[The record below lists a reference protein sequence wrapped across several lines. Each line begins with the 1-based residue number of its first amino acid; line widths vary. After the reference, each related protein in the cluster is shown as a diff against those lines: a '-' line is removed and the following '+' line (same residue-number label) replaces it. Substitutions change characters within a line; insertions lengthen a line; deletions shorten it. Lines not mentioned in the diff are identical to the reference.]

1 MAEQEL
7 FMEKA
12 KKTVSVRK
20 HRRNKAAM
28 PVGIVVIIFA
38 VIGLAAVIAGII
50 FGVGKLTDQSAK
62 KSEYESFITPVI
74 MFDPDPFDDVTK
86 GNQEQLINAAI
97 WALLKSDLD
106 TSVYATDDGN
116 LSIPQADVEKY
127 FSKLFGP
134 EAKPEHRSVTG
145 LGYEFSYD
153 SAKQVYIVPIT
164 GVEPIYT
171 PRVFEISK
179 KGNTV
184 ELLVGYLGSSQ
195 WAQAENGDMVEPE
208 PDKYVT
214 VVLRESA
221 DGYYVS
227 AIRST
232 NAPETESAPTTTTP
246 PDTTQEAEPSETYSE
261 PFSEPADT
269 AAGDTAAS
277 SETSTAAAE

>member
-1 MAEQEL
+1 
-7 FMEKA
+7 MEKT
-12 KKTVSVRK
+12 KKTVSAKK

-28 PVGIVVIIFA
+28 PVGIIVIVFA
-38 VIGLAAVIAGII
+38 VIGLAAVIAAIV

-62 KSEYESFITPVI
+62 KAEYESFISPVI

-106 TSVYATDDGN
+106 TSVYATDEGN
-116 LSIPQADVEKY
+116 LSIPQKDVEKY

-134 EAKPEHRSVTG
+134 EAKPEHTSVTG

-171 PRVFEISK
+171 PRVFEISD

-214 VVLRESA
+214 VILRESS

-232 NAPETESAPTTTTP
+232 NAPETEAAPTTTEAP
-246 PDTTQEAEPSETYSE
+246 ADTTDEAEPSEIYTE
-261 PFSEPADT
+261 PFTEPT
-269 AAGDTAAS
+269 EAAS
-277 SETSTAAAE
+277 DETEAAEEAAE

>member
-1 MAEQEL
+1 
-7 FMEKA
+7 MEKA

-116 LSIPQADVEKY
+116 LSIPQTDVEKY

-153 SAKQVYIVPIT
+153 SAKQAYIVPIT

-261 PFSEPADT
+261 PFSETSDT